1 MNPEESRA
9 AEIESDI
16 RRTRNR
22 MGDDIEAI
30 GDKLSPSRIKQ
41 RAKEAVSRKTREAGA
56 GLIRAAREN
65 PIPATMVAVGLTW
78 LFRTRGKHQSWQDPD
93 FDVDDGAHSSV
104 KEKAQ
109 ELAHSAGEKVQH
121 VSQQASQKAR
131 RAGYTL
137 QYFFEDNP
145 LIAGA
150 GVIALGAAIGALLP
164 HTKKEDRLMGSAR
177 DELVQQA
184 QGVAEHAKVALE
196 ERLSEPSSEH
206 SQEPPIPSQGDRYAQ
221 QWQR

>member
-9 AEIESDI
+9 AEIESEI
-16 RRTRNR
+16 RRTRSR

-30 GDKLSPSRIKQ
+30 GDKISPRRIRE
-41 RAKEAVSRKTREAGA
+41 RAKDAVSRKTREAGA

-78 LFRTRGKHQSWQDPD
+78 LFRTRDKHQSWQDPD
-93 FDVDDGAHSSV
+93 LDVDGGSPSV

-109 ELAHSAGEKVQH
+109 ALAHSAGEKVQH
-121 VSQQASQKAR
+121 VSQQASRKAR
-131 RAGYTL
+131 RAGYSL

-150 GVIALGAAIGALLP
+150 GVIALGAAVGALLP
-164 HTKKEDRLMGSAR
+164 HTRKEDRLMGSAR
-177 DELVQQA
+177 DELVSQA
-184 QGVAEHAKVALE
+184 QGVAEHAKAALTD
-196 ERLSEPSSEH
+196 RLSEPSP
-206 SQEPPIPSQGDRYAQ
+206 EPSHQPADPSQGERYA
-221 QWQR
+221 